1 MKRIVL
7 IETPVFMK
15 SFTQVKCEMTDEEL
29 EQAKRER
36 PDLVFRLIKDLPISL
51 PEKEEVKE
59 ERPPSLF
66 DDETRGITVRGMTLP
81 YDFEDKVQKV
91 LDPNTNLKDLKQE

>member
-7 IETPVFMK
+7 IETPIYQK
-15 SFTQVKCEMTDEEL
+15 SFTQVTCEMTDEEL

-36 PDLVFRLIKDLPISL
+36 PDLVFRLLKDLPISL
-51 PEKEEVKE
+51 PDKEEVQ
-59 ERPPSLF
+59 PSLF

-81 YDFEDKVQKV
+81 YDFEEQVDKV
-91 LDPNTNLKDLKQE
+91 LDPNTNMKDLKQE

>member
-51 PEKEEVKE
+51 PEKVKE
-59 ERPPSLF
+59 EIQPSLF
-66 DDETRGITVRGMTLP
+66 DDERRGITVRGMTLP

-91 LDPNTNLKDLKQE
+91 LDPNTNMKDLKQE